1 MQDSYRGKLKM
12 SPREAVEYLVK
23 VGYSKYELG
32 RLLGMKST
40 GAIYKWIDNPTI
52 KPSVAT
58 AYRLYTRFGIV
69 LDTYEDSASLVKLY
83 ERRIN
88 ANSL

>member
-1 MQDSYRGKLKM
+1 MQDSYQGKLKM

-40 GAIYKWIDNPTI
+40 GAIYKWLHNPTI

-58 AYRLYTRFGIV
+58 AYKLYTIFGIV
-69 LDTYEDSASLVKLY
+69 LDNYEDSTTLVKLY
-83 ERRIN
+83 ERRLN
-88 ANSL
+88 DNTL